1 MEDINYT
8 PLIQTGIVLILTLV
22 AYLIAL
28 WAGRRFIARLEVKGP
43 ERGAR
48 AATLW
53 LMIRRVILA
62 VLVVTSVLIVFG
74 IWGLSIAPFLA
85 LGTIFAAAIGFGAQD
100 VVKDVLAG
108 FFILAEDQYHIGDTV
123 TIAGTTG
130 SVQDIQFR
138 VTVLRDHEGVV
149 HYISN
154 GQITLSSN
162 YTSVFAQPVLDVGV
176 AYSADVDHAMAVM
189 LDELQNL
196 GEDPEWGSKI
206 RGPAEMLG
214 VNELGDSSVVIRGRL
229 TTVAVER
236 WSVRREALRR
246 IKNRFDAEGIE
257 IPFPQLT
264 VHQRSS

>member
-1 MEDINYT
+1 MEDTNYT
-8 PLIQTGIVLILTLV
+8 PLIQTGIVLFVTLI
-22 AYLIAL
+22 AYLAAL
-28 WAGRRFIARLEVKGP
+28 WAGRRYVARLEEKGP
-43 ERGAR
+43 EAGAR

-62 VLVVTSVLIVFG
+62 ALIVTSILMLFS
-74 IWGLSIAPFLA
+74 IWGLSMAPFLA
-85 LGTIFAAAIGFGAQD
+85 LGTVIAAAIGFGAQD
-100 VVKDVLAG
+100 LVKDVLAG
-108 FFILAEDQYHIGDTV
+108 FFILAEDQYRIGDTV

-138 VTVLRDHEGVV
+138 ITVLRDLEGVV

-162 YTSVFAQPVLDVGV
+162 YTSVFAQPVLNVGV
-176 AYSADVDHAMAVM
+176 AYSGDVDHAMSVM

-196 GEDPEWGSKI
+196 GKDPEWSSKI
-206 RGPAEMLG
+206 QGPAEMLG
-214 VNELGDSSVVIRGRL
+214 VDSLGDSSVVIRGRL

-264 VHQRSS
+264 VHQRSN